1 MPDSSFDAPEDVTGQ
16 AGWMFSDMLIALMV
30 VFLATITF
38 IPQFAI
44 GSSSAVGKGNSSTGA
59 GGIAGSY
66 TYTEHFEGSFTRAY
80 RVDELATLAK
90 DIAAYLKNN
99 SIPADAIVDSAQFI
113 GGYAPTETSAAAIA
127 RALDLSKVVEAMSP
141 GLLARASTILNSSP
155 KLSTDLVA
163 IRLTF
168 SALVNTK

>member
-1 MPDSSFDAPEDVTGQ
+1 MPSSLYEAPEDVTGQ

-44 GSSSAVGKGNSSTGA
+44 GSSSSVSKGNSTDTA
-59 GGIAGSY
+59 GGVSGSY
-66 TYTEHFEGSFTRAY
+66 SYTEHFDGSFVRAY
-80 RVDELATLAK
+80 RVDELADLKK
-90 DIAAYLKNN
+90 DIATYLKSH

-113 GGYAPTETSAAAIA
+113 GGYTANETSAAAIA
-127 RALDLSKVVEAMSP
+127 RALELSRVLEALAP
-141 GLLARASTILNSSP
+141 GLLDHASTILNSSP
-155 KLSTDLVA
+155 KLATDLVA

-168 SALVNTK
+168 SAVVNTR